1 MGRVEKILVVAIFG
15 VVVMILG
22 VTAFLPDA
30 TREPARQDQG
40 VSSGLDAGPSGAT
53 VARGDEAL
61 TPLERLLRSD
71 LESGAPPAP
80 ADPAVGPA
88 VGPAVEPPPG
98 GGAAPAPLPAAVS
111 GAGRL
116 GQRVPTDPRY
126 VKVQVAAGET
136 LGEIVRRECGSLRFL
151 EDARV
156 LNEHLDADLVF
167 AGQEI
172 LLPYVPPDKLPPPPA
187 LAGRAAGVESGAER
201 GLATMPLVMRA
212 PVRAEEEARDAP
224 VRDAPMRDAPVRDAG
239 RGPDVAPASY
249 KVRKGETLW
258 AIAQTRWG
266 RGQAARKVAEI
277 LALNRDQLPS
287 ERALKAGQ
295 VIRLPR

>member
-1 MGRVEKILVVAIFG
+1 VA
-15 VVVMILG
+15 
-22 VTAFLPDA
+22 P
-30 TREPARQDQG
+30 
-40 VSSGLDAGPSGAT
+40 
-53 VARGDEAL
+53 
-61 TPLERLLRSD
+61 
-71 LESGAPPAP
+71 
-80 ADPAVGPA
+80 
-88 VGPAVEPPPG
+88 
-98 GGAAPAPLPAAVS
+98 S

-116 GQRVPTDPRY
+116 GQRVPADPRY

-172 LLPYVPPDKLPPPPA
+172 LLPYVPPDKLPPPA
-187 LAGRAAGVESGAER
+187 LAGRVAGVESGPGR

-224 VRDAPMRDAPVRDAG
+224 MRDAPMRDAGRDTEA
-239 RGPDVAPASY
+239 APASY
-249 KVRKGETLW
+249 RVRKGETLW

-266 RGQAARKVAEI
+266 RGQAAKKVAEI
-277 LALNRDQLPS
+277 LALNRDKLPS